1 MYTRIT
7 CRLPIKRSLGYSH
20 VSQWGR
26 QKGITLVELMV
37 GVAIGLMVV
46 AVAGGALMVSRST
59 SGTISDVSALQQQAG
74 YAFRVIGQQLR
85 QAGSLYLNLN
95 STNNHSPDVD
105 SRLTPVGIEAKATS
119 SNGKETFSPV
129 TDSLGGTDTTL
140 RAGYRG
146 YQMPIYSLDGTS
158 INQIL
163 SRDCLGG
170 PQNSDVA
177 VRISSTF
184 ALSGNKLVCTGS
196 ASLDPQT
203 LLGNVANFRIRYL
216 RMTGNATGNPAIE
229 YVNAATAKDHW
240 SQITGVEV
248 CLVLYGTETMNLTSA
263 TYTDCD
269 GTTSVDYTNAT
280 STDMSGNAIGAGR
293 AQRLHKVFR
302 SVYQVRSQGLIGN
315 VL

>member
-1 MYTRIT
+1 M
-7 CRLPIKRSLGYSH
+7 KHSLGYSD

-46 AVAGGALMVSRST
+46 AVAGGALLVSRST

-74 YAFRVIGQQLR
+74 YAFRLIGQQLR

-95 STNNHSPDVD
+95 STNNQSFDVD
-105 SRLTPVGIEAKATS
+105 SSLTPVAIEAKATS
-119 SNGKETFSPV
+119 SDGRVTFSPV

-140 RAGYRG
+140 RSGYRG
-146 YQMPIYSLDGTS
+146 YQMPIYALDGTS
-158 INQIL
+158 TNQIL

-170 PQNSDVA
+170 PQNSGTA
-177 VRISSTF
+177 VRISSLF
-184 ALSGNKLVCTGS
+184 ALRGNQLVCTGS
-196 ASLDPQT
+196 TGSDSQT
-203 LLGNVANFRIRYL
+203 LLGNVANFGIRYL
-216 RMTGNATGNPAIE
+216 RMTGNATGNPKIE
-229 YVNAATAKDHW
+229 YVDAAIAKDHW
-240 SQITGVEV
+240 GQITGVEV
-248 CLVLYGTETMNLTSA
+248 CLVLYGTETMNLTST

-269 GTTSVDYTNAT
+269 GTTLVDYTNAT

-293 AQRLHKVFR
+293 AQRMHKVFR